1 MEEDTI
7 IFQALEFNG
16 KDHSVEITDDKGR
29 TYRENTGYVVQ
40 IFGMTSA
47 GKTVCANISGFNPYF
62 FVGIPEDSEPH
73 FISELKEA
81 ILNKFPKKKQQEQI
95 RFDEETSKV
104 LYDFNNHQK
113 IPVLKLSTP
122 NKSLFTKLKNIFL
135 DKDSNFLENPVDPKM
150 PPLKVYE
157 ANIDPMLRFFHAT
170 DISPSGWIAVSDFEP
185 NDEGTEKADINIKA
199 TVGDIE
205 PKTILEAAP
214 FKVISWDIECMS
226 SHGDFPVPK
235 KNYRKVAR
243 EIIEGKW
250 LDPAVEILQE
260 LPLALEGKST
270 KHLSFIELKPQMK
283 KAAPSGIK
291 AFEKRLPEIIRA
303 IKDKESKNEKKIDT
317 VTAILDKTL
326 PAIQG
331 DRAIQIGMVMW
342 IAGKPVEKWIYTLGS
357 CDPVKHGEDEDT
369 SVPIH
374 THAFPN
380 QNDEG
385 EQAMF
390 SAWIQELGN
399 LNPDILIGYN
409 IFGFD
414 EKYCWERFE
423 ELGLIDYEKKQ
434 ERKTDKNGILS
445 VEEIIVKYIKP
456 NLAVH
461 LSRLK
466 EQRVGL
472 KEQRLS
478 SGAMG
483 DNFFYILEM
492 HGRLQIDLLPYIRR
506 NFNLQSYSLDSVSS
520 HFMAGGLK
528 SIKETE
534 NKEILKIT
542 TKSTKGLRVGRYV
555 VVLDAENDKLS
566 KKMEVIAM
574 TATDITVR
582 STQPLAEILENGRP
596 EFWCMVKDD
605 VSPQDIFRLQK
616 GTSADRS
623 IVAKY
628 CLQDCDLV
636 MDLFNKLEAF
646 RNAQAMADVC
656 CVPTGY
662 IYMRGQGIKIESL
675 IFKECMKE
683 GQLIE
688 VLPSQ
693 GFPDAED
700 LLGKDDGDSEE
711 EEEEEEDSYEGAIV
725 LKPKAGIYL
734 DDPIATL
741 DFASLYPS
749 TIISENL
756 SHDTLIWVKDYDD
769 EGNVTIKEGSD
780 TYDNLPGYKYVNVE
794 YDILRADPADKRK
807 NPTKIKAGTRISR
820 YVQFAGSEKG
830 TIPKILQK
838 LLKARKTTR
847 KLIETE
853 TDDFKKGLLDCQQNA
868 YKITANSLYGQLGSK
883 TFKIRRVCLAASTTA
898 YGRKQLMYA
907 KAVVEDCYS
916 GKNDKRCDAT
926 YVYGDTDSVFINFRV
941 RDPVTG
947 KPIKGKE
954 ALPLVKALAIEA
966 GKLCTSSLK
975 APHDFEYDKI
985 MWPFC
990 LLSKKRYVGNKY
1002 EDDLDNPS
1010 MTSMGIVM
1018 KRRDNAPIVK
1028 VIYGGII
1035 DRILH
1040 KHDVVGAFEFTKILA
1055 KELIAGKFGLHK
1067 LTITKSLRA
1076 EYANPE
1082 RIAHKVL
1089 ADRITARDPGN
1100 APSSSQR
1107 IGYVY
1112 IATPKGQPEPTLQGE
1127 KIETPAFIT
1136 ANKLTPDYAYY
1147 IERQIAKP
1155 VAQVFALVL
1164 ESLPGFKKSMIPS
1177 NLTEDKLV
1185 KKRQKI
1191 AEQLLFGEILSSW
1204 KNKQCGQKE
1213 IREMLFPKAK

>member
-1 MEEDTI
+1 MADNDTI
-7 IFQALEFNG
+7 VFQALEFIG
-16 KDHSVEITDDKGR
+16 KDHFVEKEEKGKTFR
-29 TYRENTGYVVQ
+29 DNTGYVVQ

-47 GKTVCANISGFNPYF
+47 GKTVCASITGFHPYF
-62 FVGIPEDSEPH
+62 FVGIPEGSNSS
-73 FISELKEA
+73 FVNKLKAA
-81 ILNKFPKKKQQEQI
+81 ILENEKIPKSKRNQI
-95 RFDEETSKV
+95 IIDEEEYKV
-104 LYDFNNHQK
+104 LYDFNNHTK
-113 IPVLKLSTP
+113 IPVLKLSAP

-135 DKDSNFLENPVDPKM
+135 DKDSNFLPNPVDPKK
-150 PPLKVYE
+150 PPLKIYE
-157 ANIDPMLRFFHAT
+157 ANIDPMLRFFHAR
-170 DISPSGWIAVSDFEP
+170 DISPSGWIQVTDSEP
-185 NDEGTEKADINIKA
+185 NDEGLERADINIRA
-199 TVGDIE
+199 TVADIE
-205 PKTILEAAP
+205 PKPILEAAP
-214 FKVISWDIECMS
+214 FKIISWDIECMS
-226 SHGDFPVPK
+226 SHGDFPVAK

-243 EIIEGKW
+243 EIIEAKW
-250 LDPAVEILQE
+250 HNPAEEIIPE
-260 LPLALEGKST
+260 LETALTGTSAP
-270 KHLSFIELKPQMK
+270 HLSFIELKKP
-283 KAAPSGIK
+283 PSKPVPLAVIK
-291 AFEKRLPEIIRA
+291 QKMPDILA
-303 IKDKESKNEKKIDT
+303 ILKDTTNKNEKKIDDLT
-317 VTAILDKTL
+317 TMLNRNL
-326 PAIQG
+326 PPIAG

-342 IAGKPVEKWIYTLGS
+342 INGKPAEKWIYTLGS
-357 CDPVKHGEDEDT
+357 CDPVLHAEDEDT

-374 THAFPN
+374 TFAFAD
-380 QNDEG
+380 QGDAG

-390 SAWIQELGN
+390 TAWISKLGDI
-399 LNPDILIGYN
+399 NPDILIGYN
-409 IFGFD
+409 VFGFD
-414 EKYCWERFE
+414 EKYCWERLD
-423 ELGLIDYEKKQ
+423 ELGLINSEKHLDPRLAQHISRIKTQ
-434 ERKTDKNGILS
+434 EVS
-445 VEEIIVKYIKP
+445 
-456 NLAVH
+456 
-461 LSRLK
+461 
-466 EQRVGL
+466 L

-483 DNFFYILEM
+483 DNFFYIMEM
-492 HGRLQIDLLPYIRR
+492 PGRLQIDLLPYIRR

-520 HFMAGGLK
+520 HFMAGALK
-528 SIKETE
+528 GQLLEPTKGTIK
-534 NKEILKIT
+534 IS

-555 VVLDAENDKLS
+555 VILDAENDKLS
-566 KKMEVIAM
+566 NKMEVLAM
-574 TATDITVR
+574 SDKEITVR

-616 GTSADRS
+616 GNSKDRS

-636 MDLFNKLEAF
+636 MDLFNKLEAL

-700 LLGKDDGDSEE
+700 LLAPDNDSEE
-711 EEEEEEDSYEGAIV
+711 EEEVEDGYEGAIV
-725 LKPKAGIYL
+725 LEPKTGIYL

-756 SHDTLIWVKDYDD
+756 SHDTLIWVKDTDL
-769 EGNVTIKEGSD
+769 EGNTTLREGSD
-780 TYDNLPGYKYVNVE
+780 TYDNLPGYKYVDVE
-794 YDILRADPADKRK
+794 YDILRPEPGDNRK
-807 NPTKIKAGTRISR
+807 NPTKVKAGTRISR
-820 YVQFAGSEKG
+820 YVQFPNNEKG

-853 TDDFKKGLLDCQQNA
+853 IDDFKKGLLDCQQNA

-916 GKNDKRCDAT
+916 GKKDKRCDAT

-947 KPIKGKE
+947 KPIKGRD
-954 ALPLVKALAIEA
+954 ALPLVKELAIEA

-1002 EDDLDNPS
+1002 EDDLDKPV

-1035 DRILH
+1035 DRILQ
-1040 KHDVVGAFEFTKILA
+1040 KHDVIGAFEYTKVLA
-1055 KELIAGKFGLHK
+1055 KELIAGKFGMTK

-1089 ADRITARDPGN
+1089 ADRIAARDPGN
-1100 APSSSQR
+1100 APTSSQR

-1112 IATPKGQPEPTLQGE
+1112 IATPKGQPEPTLQGD
-1127 KIETPAFIT
+1127 KIETPAFIV
-1136 ANKLTPDYAYY
+1136 ANKLTPDYSYY
-1147 IERQIAKP
+1147 IERQISKP

-1164 ESLPGFKKSMIPS
+1164 ESLPGFKKTMIPPG
-1177 NLTEDKLV
+1177 LTDEKLV
-1185 KKRQKI
+1185 VKRQKI
-1191 AEQLLFGEILSSW
+1191 AEQLLFGEILSNW
-1204 KNKQCGQKE
+1204 KNKQTGQTD
-1213 IREMLFPKAK
+1213 IRSMLFPKAK

>member
-1 MEEDTI
+1 MADNDTI
-7 IFQALEFNG
+7 VFQALEFIG
-16 KDHSVEITDDKGR
+16 KDHFVEKEDAKGKTFR
-29 TYRENTGYVVQ
+29 DNTGYVVQ

-47 GKTVCANISGFNPYF
+47 GKTVCASITGFHPYF
-62 FVGIPEDSEPH
+62 FVGIPEGAETS
-73 FISELKEA
+73 FVNKLKAA
-81 ILNKFPKKKQQEQI
+81 ILENEKIPKAKRNQI
-95 RFDEETSKV
+95 IIDEEEYKV
-104 LYDFNNHQK
+104 LYDFNNHTK
-113 IPVLKLSTP
+113 IPVLKLSAP

-135 DKDSNFLENPVDPKM
+135 DKDSNFLPNPVDPKK
-150 PPLKVYE
+150 PPLKIYE
-157 ANIDPMLRFFHAT
+157 ANIDPMLRFFHAR
-170 DISPSGWIAVSDFEP
+170 DISPSGWISVTDSEP
-185 NDEGTEKADINIKA
+185 NDEGLERADINIRA

-205 PKTILEAAP
+205 PKPILEAAP
-214 FKVISWDIECMS
+214 FKIISWDIECMS
-226 SHGDFPVPK
+226 SHGDFPVAK

-250 LDPAVEILQE
+250 SNPAEEIIPE
-260 LPLALEGKST
+260 LATALTGKSAP
-270 KHLSFIELKPQMK
+270 HLSFIELKKPPTNGKPVPLAVMK
-283 KAAPSGIK
+283 QKMPDI
-291 AFEKRLPEIIRA
+291 LA
-303 IKDKESKNEKKIDT
+303 ILKDTTSKNEKKIDDL
-317 VTAILDKTL
+317 TAMLNRNL
-326 PAIQG
+326 PPIAG

-342 IAGKPVEKWIYTLGS
+342 INGKPAEKWIYTLGS
-357 CDPVKHGEDEDT
+357 CDPVLHAEDEDT

-374 THAFPN
+374 TFAFAD
-380 QNDEG
+380 QGDAG

-390 SAWIQELGN
+390 SAWISKLGDI
-399 LNPDILIGYN
+399 NPDILIGYN
-409 IFGFD
+409 VFGFD
-414 EKYCWERFE
+414 EKYCWERLD
-423 ELGLIDYEKKQ
+423 ELGLVNSERHLDPRLAQHISRIKTQ
-434 ERKTDKNGILS
+434 E
-445 VEEIIVKYIKP
+445 
-456 NLAVH
+456 
-461 LSRLK
+461 
-466 EQRVGL
+466 VGL

-483 DNFFYILEM
+483 DNFFYIMEM
-492 HGRLQIDLLPYIRR
+492 PGRLQIDLLPYIRR

-528 SIKETE
+528 GPLLEPTKGTIK
-534 NKEILKIT
+534 IS

-555 VVLDAENDKLS
+555 VILDAENDKLS
-566 KKMEVIAM
+566 NKMEVLAM
-574 TATDITVR
+574 SDKEITVK

-616 GTSADRS
+616 GTSKDRS

-636 MDLFNKLEAF
+636 MDLFNKLEAL

-700 LLGKDDGDSEE
+700 LLAADNDSEE
-711 EEEEEEDSYEGAIV
+711 EEEVEDGYEGAIV
-725 LKPKAGIYL
+725 LEPKTGIYL

-756 SHDTLIWVKDYDD
+756 SHDTLIWVKDTDL
-769 EGNVTIKEGSD
+769 EGNTTLREGSD

-794 YDILRADPADKRK
+794 YDILRADADDTRK

-820 YVQFAGSEKG
+820 YVQFPNNEKG

-916 GKNDKRCDAT
+916 GKKDKRCDAT

-947 KPIKGKE
+947 KPIKGRD
-954 ALPLVKALAIEA
+954 ALPLVKELAIEA

-1002 EDDLDNPS
+1002 EDDLDKPV

-1035 DRILH
+1035 DRILQ
-1040 KHDVVGAFEFTKILA
+1040 KHDVVGAFEYTKVLA
-1055 KELIAGKFGLHK
+1055 KELIAGKFGMTK

-1076 EYANPE
+1076 EYANPG

-1089 ADRITARDPGN
+1089 ADRIAARDPGN
-1100 APSSSQR
+1100 APTSSQR

-1112 IATPKGQPEPTLQGE
+1112 IATPKGQPEPTLQGD

-1136 ANKLTPDYAYY
+1136 ANKLTPDYSYY
-1147 IERQIAKP
+1147 IERQISKP

-1164 ESLPGFKKSMIPS
+1164 ESLPGFKKTMIPPG
-1177 NLTEDKLV
+1177 LTDEKLV
-1185 KKRQKI
+1185 VKRQKI
-1191 AEQLLFGEILSSW
+1191 AEQLLFGEILSNW
-1204 KNKQCGQKE
+1204 KNKHSGQVD
-1213 IREMLFPKAK
+1213 IRSMFPSKAKA

>member
-16 KDHSVEITDDKGR
+16 KDHSAEITDDKNR

-47 GKTVCANISGFNPYF
+47 GKTVCASITGFNPYF
-62 FVGIPEDSEPH
+62 FIGIPDGSSPQ
-73 FISELKEA
+73 FLSKLKAAVLSKIPE
-81 ILNKFPKKKQQEQI
+81 KKHRQI
-95 RFDEETSKV
+95 RFDEEAYKV
-104 LYDFNNHQK
+104 LYDFNNHKK
-113 IPVLKLSTP
+113 IPVLKLSAP
-122 NKSLFTKLKNIFL
+122 NKNLFTKLKNIFL
-135 DKDSNFLENPVDPKM
+135 DKDSNFLANPVDPKL

-170 DISPSGWIAVSDFEP
+170 DISPSGWIQVSDYEL
-185 NDEGTEKADINIKA
+185 NDEGLEKADINIKA

-205 PKTILEAAP
+205 PKAILEAAP
-214 FKVISWDIECMS
+214 FKIISWDIECMS

-250 LDPAVEILQE
+250 LDPATEILQE
-260 LPLALEGKST
+260 LPLALAGKST
-270 KHLSFIELKPQMK
+270 KHLSFIELKPLLR
-283 KAAPSGIK
+283 KAASPDIK
-291 AFEKRLPEIIRA
+291 AFEKRLPEVIMA
-303 IKDKESKNEKKIDT
+303 IKDKDSKNEKKIDT

-357 CDPVKHGEDEDT
+357 CDPVQHSEDEDT

-374 THAFPN
+374 THAFPDQTN
-380 QNDEG
+380 EG

-423 ELGLIDYEKKQ
+423 ELGLINSS
-434 ERKTDKNGILS
+434 KNLD
-445 VEEIIVKYIKP
+445 P
-456 NLAVH
+456 RLAVH

-466 EQRVGL
+466 EQPVGL

-506 NFNLQSYSLDSVSS
+506 NFNLQSYSLDAVSS
-520 HFMAGGLK
+520 NFMAGNLK

-534 NKEILKIT
+534 NKGIFKII

-566 KKMEVIAM
+566 NKMEVTAM

-582 STQPLAEILENGRP
+582 SAQPLAEILENGRP

-662 IYMRGQGIKIESL
+662 IYMRGQGVKIESL

-700 LLGKDDGDSEE
+700 IDLKPDGDSEA
-711 EEEEEEDSYEGAIV
+711 EEEEEDSYEGAIV
-725 LKPKAGIYL
+725 LPPKAGIYL

-756 SHDTLIWVKDYDD
+756 SHDTLIWVKDYADD
-769 EGNVTIKEGSD
+769 GTETIREGSE

-794 YDILRADPADKRK
+794 YDILKSDPADTRK
-807 NPTKIKAGTRISR
+807 HPAKIKTGTRISR

-941 RDPVTG
+941 RDPITG
-947 KPIKGKE
+947 KPIKGRD
-954 ALPLVKALAIEA
+954 ALPIVKMLAIEA

-1002 EDDLDNPS
+1002 EDDLDKPV

-1040 KHDVVGAFEFTKILA
+1040 KHDVVGAFEYTKVLA
-1055 KELIAGKFGLHK
+1055 KELIAGKFGMTK

-1107 IGYVY
+1107 IGYVF
-1112 IATPKGQPEPTLQGE
+1112 IATPKGQSDPTLQGDR
-1127 KIETPAFIT
+1127 IETPAFIT

-1164 ESLPGFKKSMIPS
+1164 ESLPGFKKSMIPPG
-1177 NLTEDKLV
+1177 LTDDKLTA
-1185 KKRQKI
+1185 KRQKI
-1191 AEQLLFGEILSSW
+1191 AEQLLFGEILSNW
-1204 KNKQCGQKE
+1204 KNKQTGQTD
-1213 IREMLFPKAK
+1213 IRAMLFPKAK

>member
-1 MEEDTI
+1 MADTI
-7 IFQALEFNG
+7 VFQALEFLG
-16 KDHSVEITDDKGR
+16 KDHIIEIEDRGK
-29 TYRENTGYVVQ
+29 TYRKNTGYVVQ

-47 GKTVCANISGFNPYF
+47 GKTVCANITGFHPYF
-62 FVGIPEDSEPH
+62 FVGIPQPTEGNFVKDLQSVIHSKIP
-73 FISELKEA
+73 K
-81 ILNKFPKKKQQEQI
+81 NKHNEIFM
-95 RFDEETSKV
+95 DEETHKV
-104 LYDFNNHQK
+104 LYDFNNHEM
-113 IPVLKLSTP
+113 IPVIKFSAP
-122 NKSLFTKLKNIFL
+122 SKNLFTKLKNIFL
-135 DKDSNFLENPVDPKM
+135 DKDSNFLPNPVNPSMKPSM
-150 PPLKVYE
+150 KPLKVYE

-170 DISPSGWIAVSDFEP
+170 NISPSGWISISDFDD
-185 NDEGTEKADINIKA
+185 NTEGMETADINIIA
-199 TVGDIE
+199 NVGDVE
-205 PKTILEAAP
+205 PKSILEAAP
-214 FKVISWDIECMS
+214 FKIISWDIECMS
-226 SHGDFPVPK
+226 SHGDFPVAK

-243 EIIEGKW
+243 EIVEGKW
-250 LDPAVEILQE
+250 QTPAEEIIAE
-260 LPLALEGKST
+260 LSSALKRKPT
-270 KHLSFIELKPQMK
+270 KHLSFIELKQP
-283 KAAPSGIK
+283 AS
-291 AFEKRLPEIIRA
+291 EKQIATVAEHLPEILA
-303 IKDKESKNEKKIDT
+303 ILKDTVNKNEYKIDK
-317 VTAILDKTL
+317 VTAILDKAL
-326 PAIQG
+326 PRVEG
-331 DRAIQIGMVMW
+331 DRCIQIGMVMW
-342 IAGKPVEKWIYTLGS
+342 INGKPAEKWIYTLGS
-357 CDPVKHGEDEDT
+357 CDPIQHGEDEDT

-374 THAFPN
+374 TFPFSE
-380 QNDEG
+380 QTDRG
-385 EQAMF
+385 EQKMF
-390 SAWIQELGN
+390 EAWITKLGEI
-399 LNPDILIGYN
+399 NPDILIGYN
-409 IFGFD
+409 VFGFD
-414 EKYCWERFE
+414 EKYCWERLD
-423 ELGLIDYEKKQ
+423 ELGLLCENHRNEKYLDPVLGQ
-434 ERKTDKNGILS
+434 
-445 VEEIIVKYIKP
+445 
-456 NLAVH
+456 H

-466 EQRVGL
+466 TQPVGL

-483 DNFFYILEM
+483 DNFFYFFEM
-492 HGRLQIDLLPYIRR
+492 TGRLQIDLLPYIRR

-528 SIKETE
+528 TIKETPE
-534 NKEILKIT
+534 NKGLFKIT

-566 KKMEVIAM
+566 NKMEVIAM
-574 TATDITVR
+574 TATEITVR
-582 STQPLAEILENGRP
+582 SNQPLAEILENGRP

-616 GTSADRS
+616 GSSADRS
-623 IVAKY
+623 VVAKY

-636 MDLFNKLEAF
+636 MDLFNKLEAL

-662 IYMRGQGIKIESL
+662 IYMRGQGVKIESL

-683 GQLIE
+683 DQLIE

-700 LLGKDDGDSEE
+700 LELKPDGDSDA
-711 EEEEEEDSYEGAIV
+711 EEEEDSYEGAIV
-725 LKPKAGIYL
+725 LEPKTGIYL

-756 SHDTLIWVKDYDD
+756 SHDTLIWVKDYDE
-769 EGNVTIKEGSD
+769 EGNATLKEGSD
-780 TYDNLPGYKYVNVE
+780 KFDNLPEYKYVNVE
-794 YDILRADPADKRK
+794 YDILKSDPNDTRK
-807 NPTKIKAGTRISR
+807 NPKKIKTGTRISR
-820 YVQFAGSEKG
+820 YVQFPNNEKG

-916 GKNDKRCDAT
+916 GKKDKRCDAT

-947 KPIKGKE
+947 KPIKGRE
-954 ALPLVKALAIEA
+954 ALPIVKELAIEA

-1002 EDDLDNPS
+1002 EDDLNNPS

-1040 KHDVVGAFEFTKILA
+1040 KHDVVGAFEFTKVVA
-1055 KELIAGKFGLHK
+1055 KELIAGKFGLPK

-1089 ADRITARDPGN
+1089 ADRIAARDPGN

-1112 IATPKGQPEPTLQGE
+1112 IATPKGKPEPTLQGDR
-1127 KIETPAFIT
+1127 IETPGFII

-1147 IERQIAKP
+1147 IERQISKP
-1155 VAQVFALVL
+1155 VAQVFALVV
-1164 ESLPGFKKSMIPS
+1164 ESLPGFKKSMIPAG
-1177 NLTEDKLV
+1177 LTDDKLV
-1185 KKRQKI
+1185 TKKQKI
-1191 AEQLLFGEILSSW
+1191 AEQLLFGEILSNW
-1204 KNKQCGQKE
+1204 KNKQCGQAD
-1213 IREMLFPKAK
+1213 IRALLLFPTAK

>member
-1 MEEDTI
+1 MWI
-7 IFQALEFNG
+7 NG
-16 KDHSVEITDDKGR
+16 K
-29 TYRENTGYVVQ
+29 
-40 IFGMTSA
+40 
-47 GKTVCANISGFNPYF
+47 
-62 FVGIPEDSEPH
+62 
-73 FISELKEA
+73 
-81 ILNKFPKKKQQEQI
+81 
-95 RFDEETSKV
+95 
-104 LYDFNNHQK
+104 
-113 IPVLKLSTP
+113 
-122 NKSLFTKLKNIFL
+122 
-135 DKDSNFLENPVDPKM
+135 
-150 PPLKVYE
+150 
-157 ANIDPMLRFFHAT
+157 
-170 DISPSGWIAVSDFEP
+170 
-185 NDEGTEKADINIKA
+185 
-199 TVGDIE
+199 
-205 PKTILEAAP
+205 
-214 FKVISWDIECMS
+214 
-226 SHGDFPVPK
+226 
-235 KNYRKVAR
+235 
-243 EIIEGKW
+243 
-250 LDPAVEILQE
+250 PA
-260 LPLALEGKST
+260 
-270 KHLSFIELKPQMK
+270 
-283 KAAPSGIK
+283 
-291 AFEKRLPEIIRA
+291 
-303 IKDKESKNEKKIDT
+303 
-317 VTAILDKTL
+317 
-326 PAIQG
+326 
-331 DRAIQIGMVMW
+331 
-342 IAGKPVEKWIYTLGS
+342 EKWIYTLGS

-369 SVPIH
+369 TVPIH
-374 THAFPN
+374 TCAFPT

-390 SAWIQELGN
+390 SAWIQELGTI
-399 LNPDILIGYN
+399 NPDILIGYN

-423 ELGLIDYEKKQ
+423 ELGLIINSNRTLDP
-434 ERKTDKNGILS
+434 RLG
-445 VEEIIVKYIKP
+445 
-456 NLAVH
+456 VH

-506 NFNLQSYSLDSVSS
+506 NFNLQSYSLDAVSS
-520 HFMAGGLK
+520 NFMAGGLK

-534 NKEILKIT
+534 NKGVFKIV

-566 KKMEVIAM
+566 NKMEVIAM
-574 TATDITVR
+574 TATEITVR

-700 LLGKDDGDSEE
+700 IDLKPDGDSDA
-711 EEEEEEDSYEGAIV
+711 EEEEEDSYEGAIV
-725 LKPKAGIYL
+725 LEPKTGIYL

-756 SHDTLIWVKDYDD
+756 SHDTLIWVKDYDN
-769 EGNVTIKEGSD
+769 EGNVTLREGSD
-780 TYDNLPGYKYVNVE
+780 KYDNLPEYKYVDIE
-794 YDILRADPADKRK
+794 YDILKSDPADKRK
-807 NPTKIKAGTRISR
+807 HPTKIKAGTRTSR
-820 YVQFAGSEKG
+820 YVQFAGNEKG

-947 KPIKGKE
+947 KPIKGRD
-954 ALPLVKALAIEA
+954 ALPIVKELAIEA

-1002 EDDLDNPS
+1002 EDDLDKPV

-1040 KHDVVGAFEFTKILA
+1040 KHDVVGAFEYTKILA
-1055 KELIAGKFGLHK
+1055 KELIAGKFGMTK

-1089 ADRITARDPGN
+1089 ADRIAARDPGN
-1100 APSSSQR
+1100 APTSSQR

-1112 IATPKGQPEPTLQGE
+1112 IATPKGQPEPTLQGD
-1127 KIETPAFIT
+1127 KIETPAFIL

-1164 ESLPGFKKSMIPS
+1164 ESLPGFKKSMIPAG
-1177 NLTEDKLV
+1177 LTDEKIV
-1185 KKRQKI
+1185 VKRQKI
-1191 AEQLLFGEILSSW
+1191 AEQLLFGEILSNW
-1204 KNKQCGQKE
+1204 KNKHSGQVD
-1213 IREMLFPKAK
+1213 IRAMLFPSKAKA

>member
-1 MEEDTI
+1 MEDTI
-7 IFQALEFNG
+7 VFQALEFNG
-16 KDHSVEITDDKGR
+16 KDHSVEITDENGR

-47 GKTVCANISGFNPYF
+47 GKTVCANITGFHPYF
-62 FVGIPEDSEPH
+62 FVGIPEGSSPQ
-73 FISELKEA
+73 FIRKLKSA
-81 ILNKFPKKKQQEQI
+81 IVEKIPARPSRRQI
-95 RFDEETSKV
+95 LFDEEEYKV
-104 LYDFNNHQK
+104 LYDFNNHKK
-113 IPVLKLSTP
+113 IPVLKLSSP
-122 NKSLFTKLKNIFL
+122 NKNLFTKMKNIFL
-135 DKDSNFLENPVDPKM
+135 DKDSNFLANPVDANL
-150 PPLKVYE
+150 PPLKIYE

-170 DISPSGWIAVSDFEP
+170 NISPSGWIQVSDYEI
-185 NDEGTEKADINIKA
+185 NDEGLEKADFNIKA
-199 TVGDIE
+199 TVSDVE
-205 PKTILEAAP
+205 PKAILEAAP
-214 FKVISWDIECMS
+214 FKIISWDIECMS
-226 SHGDFPVPK
+226 SHGDFPVAK

-243 EIIEGKW
+243 EIIEAKW
-250 LDPAVEILQE
+250 TSPETEILLE
-260 LPLALEGKST
+260 LPIALEGKST
-270 KHLSFIELKPQMK
+270 KHLSFIELKSLREN
-283 KAAPSGIK
+283 ATSSGIK
-291 AFEKRLPEIIRA
+291 ALEKRLPEVLRA
-303 IKDKESKNEKKIDT
+303 IKDKDSKNEKKIDT
-317 VTAILDKTL
+317 VAAILDSTL

-342 IAGKPVEKWIYTLGS
+342 INGKPAEKWIYTLGS

-369 SVPIH
+369 TVPIH
-374 THAFPN
+374 TCAFPT

-390 SAWIQELGN
+390 SAWIQELGTI
-399 LNPDILIGYN
+399 NPDILIGYN

-423 ELGLIDYEKKQ
+423 ELGLIINSNRTLDP
-434 ERKTDKNGILS
+434 RLG
-445 VEEIIVKYIKP
+445 
-456 NLAVH
+456 VH

-506 NFNLQSYSLDSVSS
+506 NFNLQSYSLDAVSS
-520 HFMAGGLK
+520 NFMAGGLK

-534 NKEILKIT
+534 NKGVFKIV

-566 KKMEVIAM
+566 NKMEVIAM
-574 TATDITVR
+574 TATEITVR

-700 LLGKDDGDSEE
+700 IDLKPDGDSDA
-711 EEEEEEDSYEGAIV
+711 EEEEEDSYEGAIV
-725 LKPKAGIYL
+725 LEPKTGIYL

-756 SHDTLIWVKDYDD
+756 SHDTLIWVKDYDN
-769 EGNVTIKEGSD
+769 EGNVTLREGSD
-780 TYDNLPGYKYVNVE
+780 KYDNLPEYKYVDIE
-794 YDILRADPADKRK
+794 YDILKSDPADKRK
-807 NPTKIKAGTRISR
+807 HPTKIKAGTRTSR
-820 YVQFAGSEKG
+820 YVQFAGNEKG

-947 KPIKGKE
+947 KPIKGRD
-954 ALPLVKALAIEA
+954 ALPIVKELAIEA

-1002 EDDLDNPS
+1002 EDDLDKPV

-1040 KHDVVGAFEFTKILA
+1040 KHDVVGAFEYTKILA
-1055 KELIAGKFGLHK
+1055 KELIAGKFGMTK

-1089 ADRITARDPGN
+1089 ADRIAARDPGN
-1100 APSSSQR
+1100 APTSSQR

-1112 IATPKGQPEPTLQGE
+1112 IATPKGQPEPTLQGD
-1127 KIETPAFIT
+1127 KIETPAFIL
-1136 ANKLTPDYAYY
+1136 AHKLTPDYAYY

-1164 ESLPGFKKSMIPS
+1164 ESLPGFKKSMIPAG
-1177 NLTEDKLV
+1177 LTDEKIV
-1185 KKRQKI
+1185 VKRQKI
-1191 AEQLLFGEILSSW
+1191 AEQLLFGEILSNW
-1204 KNKQCGQKE
+1204 KNKHSGQVD
-1213 IREMLFPKAK
+1213 IRAMLFPSKVKA

>member
-1 MEEDTI
+1 MVEPI
-7 IFQALEFNG
+7 VFQALEFLG
-16 KDHSVEITDDKGR
+16 KDHVVEKEDNGK
-29 TYRENTGYVVQ
+29 TYKENTGYVVQ

-47 GKTVCANISGFNPYF
+47 GKTVCANVKGFHPYF
-62 FVGIPEDSEPH
+62 FVGIPPSAKGN
-73 FISELKEA
+73 FISKLKAAVYAKIPE
-81 ILNKFPKKKQQEQI
+81 KKHHEI
-95 RFDEETSKV
+95 HMDEESYKV
-104 LYDFNNHQK
+104 LYDFNNHTK
-113 IPVLKLSTP
+113 IPVLKLSAP
-122 NKSLFTKLKNIFL
+122 SKNLFTKLKNMFL
-135 DKDSNFLENPVDPKM
+135 DKDSNFLPNPVNPADE
-150 PPLKVYE
+150 PLKVYE

-170 DISPSGWIAVSDFEP
+170 DISPSGWISISEF
-185 NDEGTEKADINIKA
+185 DENTEGMETADLNIIA
-199 TVGDIE
+199 DVGDIE
-205 PKTILEAAP
+205 PKPILEAAP
-214 FKVISWDIECMS
+214 FKIISWDIECMS
-226 SHGDFPVPK
+226 SHGDFPVAK

-243 EIIEGKW
+243 EIVEGKW
-250 LDPAVEILQE
+250 HTTDEIIAE
-260 LPLALEGKST
+260 LKNALKGKST
-270 KHLSFIELKPQMK
+270 AHMSFIDLKQPPTEKQI
-283 KAAPSGIK
+283 ATI
-291 AFEKRLPEIIRA
+291 EKRFPEILA
-303 IKDKESKNEKKIDT
+303 VLKDQTSKNEKKIDT
-317 VTAILDKTL
+317 VTAILDKAL
-326 PAIQG
+326 PPVEG
-331 DRAIQIGMVMW
+331 DRCIQIGMVMW
-342 IAGKPVEKWIYTLGS
+342 VNGKPAEKWIYTLGS
-357 CDPVKHGEDEDT
+357 CDPVQHGEDEDT

-374 THAFPN
+374 TYPFPE
-380 QNDEG
+380 QTDKG
-385 EQAMF
+385 ERKMF
-390 SAWIQELGN
+390 EAWIMKLGEI
-399 LNPDILIGYN
+399 NPDILIGYN
-409 IFGFD
+409 VFGFD
-414 EKYCWERFE
+414 ERYCWERLD
-423 ELGLIDYEKKQ
+423 ELGLLREGGRGEKFLDPTLGQ
-434 ERKTDKNGILS
+434 
-445 VEEIIVKYIKP
+445 Y
-456 NLAVH
+456 
-461 LSRLK
+461 LSRIK
-466 EQRVGL
+466 TQPVGL

-483 DNFFYILEM
+483 DNFFYIVEM
-492 HGRLQIDLLPYIRR
+492 TGRLQIDLLPYIRR

-534 NKEILKIT
+534 NKGHLKIT

-566 KKMEVIAM
+566 AKMEVIAM
-574 TATDITVR
+574 STTDITVK

-616 GTSADRS
+616 GSSADRS
-623 IVAKY
+623 VVAKY

-636 MDLFNKLEAF
+636 MDLFNKLEAL

-662 IYMRGQGIKIESL
+662 IYMRGQGVKIESL

-700 LLGKDDGDSEE
+700 IDLKPDGDSEA
-711 EEEEEEDSYEGAIV
+711 EEEEEDSYEGAIV
-725 LKPKAGIYL
+725 LEPKTGIYL

-756 SHDTLIWVKDYDD
+756 SHDTVISVKDYDED
-769 EGNVTIKEGSD
+769 GNVTLKEGSD

-794 YDILRADPADKRK
+794 YDILKSDPADTRK
-807 NPTKIKAGTRISR
+807 HPAKVKTGTRISR
-820 YVQFAGSEKG
+820 YVQFAGNEKG

-916 GKNDKRCDAT
+916 GKKDKRCDAT

-947 KPIKGKE
+947 KPIKGRE
-954 ALPLVKALAIEA
+954 ALPLVKELAIEA

-1002 EDDLDNPS
+1002 EDDLDKPV

-1040 KHDVVGAFEFTKILA
+1040 KHDVVGAFEYTKVVA
-1055 KELIAGKFGLHK
+1055 KELIAGKFGMTK

-1089 ADRITARDPGN
+1089 ADRIAARDPGN
-1100 APSSSQR
+1100 APTSSQR

-1112 IATPKGQPEPTLQGE
+1112 IATPKGKPEPTLQGD

-1136 ANKLTPDYAYY
+1136 TNKLTPDYAYY
-1147 IERQIAKP
+1147 IERQISKP
-1155 VAQVFALVL
+1155 VSQVFALVV

-1177 NLTEDKLV
+1177 GLTDDKLV
-1185 KKRQKI
+1185 TKRQKI
-1191 AEQLLFGEILSSW
+1191 AEQLLFGEILSNW
-1204 KNKQCGQKE
+1204 KNKQTGQTD
-1213 IREMLFPKAK
+1213 IRSMLFPAK

>member
-1 MEEDTI
+1 MDDI
-7 IFQALEFNG
+7 VFQALEFNG
-16 KDHSVEITDDKGR
+16 KDHFEEREEKGKTFR
-29 TYRENTGYVVQ
+29 VNTGYVVQ

-47 GKTVCANISGFNPYF
+47 GKTVCASITGFHPYF
-62 FVGIPEDSEPH
+62 FVGVPTNSSPS
-73 FISELKEA
+73 FVGKLKAA
-81 ILNKFPKKKQQEQI
+81 ILEHEKIPKARRNEI
-95 RFDEETSKV
+95 IIEDEEYKV
-104 LYDFNNHQK
+104 LYDFNNHTK
-113 IPVLKLSTP
+113 IPVLKLSAP

-135 DKDSNFLENPVDPKM
+135 DKDSNFLPNPVDPHM
-150 PPLKVYE
+150 PPLKIYE
-157 ANIDPMLRFFHAT
+157 ANIDPMLRLFHAR
-170 DISPSGWIAVSDFEP
+170 DISPSGWISVSDWEA
-185 NDEGTEKADINIKA
+185 NDEGLERADINIRA
-199 TVGDIE
+199 SVGDIE
-205 PKTILEAAP
+205 PKPILEAAP
-214 FKVISWDIECMS
+214 FKIISWDIECMS
-226 SHGDFPVPK
+226 SHGDFPVAK

-243 EIIEGKW
+243 EIIESKW
-250 LDPAVEILQE
+250 SNPAEEIIPE
-260 LPLALEGKST
+260 LATALTGKSAP
-270 KHLSFIELKPQMK
+270 HLSFIELKPTAK
-283 KAAPSGIK
+283 KQVSLTVIK
-291 AFEKRLPEIIRA
+291 QKIPDIISI
-303 IKDKESKNEKKIDT
+303 IKDQTSKNEKKIDE
-317 VTAILDKTL
+317 VTAILNRNL
-326 PAIQG
+326 PPIAG

-342 IAGKPVEKWIYTLGS
+342 VNGKPAEKWIYTLGT
-357 CDPVKHGEDEDT
+357 CDPVQHAEDEDT
-369 SVPIH
+369 TVPIH
-374 THAFPN
+374 TYAFAD
-380 QNDEG
+380 QGDAG
-385 EQAMF
+385 ESAMF
-390 SAWIQELGN
+390 SAWISKLGDI
-399 LNPDILIGYN
+399 NPDILIGYN

-414 EKYCWERFE
+414 ERYCWERLE
-423 ELGLIDYEKKQ
+423 ELGYINSEKHLDP
-434 ERKTDKNGILS
+434 R
-445 VEEIIVKYIKP
+445 
-456 NLAVH
+456 LAQH
-461 LSRLK
+461 ISRLK
-466 EQRVGL
+466 TQPVGL

-483 DNFFYILEM
+483 DNFFYIMEM
-492 HGRLQIDLLPYIRR
+492 PGRLQIDLLPYIRR

-520 HFMAGGLK
+520 HFMAGALK
-528 SIKETE
+528 GTLLEPSKGIIK
-534 NKEILKIT
+534 IQ

-555 VVLDAENDKLS
+555 VILDAENDKLS
-566 KKMEVIAM
+566 NKMEVTAM
-574 TATDITVR
+574 TDKEITVK
-582 STQPLAEILENGRP
+582 TQQPLADILENGRP

-616 GTSADRS
+616 GSSADRS

-636 MDLFNKLEAF
+636 MDLFNKLEAL

-700 LLGKDDGDSEE
+700 IELKPDGDSDA
-711 EEEEEEDSYEGAIV
+711 EEEEEDSYEGAIV
-725 LKPKAGIYL
+725 LPPKTGIYL

-756 SHDTLIWVKDYDD
+756 SHDTLIWVKDYAED
-769 EGNVTIKEGSD
+769 GTMTLREGSD

-794 YDILRADPADKRK
+794 YDILKADPSDTRK
-807 NPTKIKAGTRISR
+807 NPTKTKAGTRISR

-916 GKNDKRCDAT
+916 GKKDPRCDAT

-941 RDPVTG
+941 RDPATG
-947 KPIKGKE
+947 KPIKGRD
-954 ALPLVKALAIEA
+954 AL
-966 GKLCTSSLK
+966 
-975 APHDFEYDKI
+975 
-985 MWPFC
+985 
-990 LLSKKRYVGNKY
+990 
-1002 EDDLDNPS
+1002 
-1010 MTSMGIVM
+1010 
-1018 KRRDNAPIVK
+1018 PIVK
-1028 VIYGGII
+1028 VVYGGII
-1035 DRILH
+1035 DRILQ
-1040 KHDVVGAFEFTKILA
+1040 KHDVVGAFHYTKVVA
-1055 KELIAGKFGLHK
+1055 KELIAGKYGMTK

-1089 ADRITARDPGN
+1089 ADRIAARDPGN
-1100 APSSSQR
+1100 APTSSQR

-1112 IATPKGQPEPTLQGE
+1112 IATPKGQPEPTLQGD
-1127 KIETPAFIT
+1127 KIETPAFIA

-1147 IERQIAKP
+1147 IERQISKP

-1177 NLTEDKLV
+1177 GLTDEKIV
-1185 KKRQKI
+1185 VKRQKI
-1191 AEQLLFGEILSSW
+1191 AEQLLFGEILSNW
-1204 KNKQCGQKE
+1204 KNKQSGQVD
-1213 IREMLFPKAK
+1213 IRAMLFPAKR

>member
-1 MEEDTI
+1 MEETI

-16 KDHSVEITDDKGR
+16 KDHIVEITDEKGK
-29 TYRENTGYVVQ
+29 TFRENTGYVVQ

-47 GKTVCANISGFNPYF
+47 GKTVCANITGFHPYF
-62 FVGIPEDSEPH
+62 FVGIPEGSSPQ
-73 FISELKEA
+73 FISKLKSAVLEKIPEKKRRQ
-81 ILNKFPKKKQQEQI
+81 IL
-95 RFDEETSKV
+95 FDEEAYKV
-104 LYDFNNHQK
+104 LYDFNNHKK
-113 IPVLKLSTP
+113 IPVLKLSSP
-122 NKSLFTKLKNIFL
+122 NKNLFTKMKNIFL
-135 DKDSNFLENPVDPKM
+135 DKDSNFLPNPVNPKL

-157 ANIDPMLRFFHAT
+157 ANIDPMLRFFHAR
-170 DISPSGWIAVSDFEP
+170 DISPSGWIQISDYEI
-185 NDEGTEKADINIKA
+185 NDEGSETADINIKA
-199 TVGDIE
+199 TVGDVE
-205 PKTILEAAP
+205 PKAILEAAP
-214 FKVISWDIECMS
+214 FKIISWDIECMS
-226 SHGDFPVPK
+226 SHGDFPVAK

-243 EIIEGKW
+243 EIVEGKW
-250 LDPAVEILQE
+250 EKPEDEILAE
-260 LPLALEGKST
+260 LSQALAGKST
-270 KHLSFIELKPQMK
+270 KHLSFIELKPL
-283 KAAPSGIK
+283 ARSPSLK
-291 AFEKRLPEIIRA
+291 AFEKRLPDIIKA
-303 IKDKESKNEKKIDT
+303 IKDKDSKNEKKIDT
-317 VTAILDKTL
+317 VVAVLDQTL

-342 IAGKPVEKWIYTLGS
+342 IAGKPAEKWIYTLGS
-357 CDPVKHGEDEDT
+357 CDPVKHGDDEDT

-374 THAFPN
+374 TRAFPE

-385 EQAMF
+385 EYAMF
-390 SAWIQELGN
+390 SAWIQELGKI
-399 LNPDILIGYN
+399 NPDILIGYN

-423 ELGLIDYEKKQ
+423 ELGLVNSN
-434 ERKTDKNGILS
+434 KNLDPRLS
-445 VEEIIVKYIKP
+445 
-456 NLAVH
+456 VH

-466 EQRVGL
+466 EQPVGL

-506 NFNLQSYSLDSVSS
+506 NFNLQSYSLDAVSS
-520 HFMAGGLK
+520 NFMAGALK
-528 SIKETE
+528 SIKQFDSNDT
-534 NKEILKIT
+534 LKIT
-542 TKSTKGLRVGRYV
+542 TKSTKGLRVGRFV

-566 KKMEVIAM
+566 SKMEVIEM
-574 TATDITVR
+574 TATEITVK
-582 STQPLAEILENGRP
+582 TKQPLAEILENGRP

-700 LLGKDDGDSEE
+700 IDLKPDDDSD
-711 EEEEEEDSYEGAIV
+711 EEEEEDSYEGAIV
-725 LKPKAGIYL
+725 LEPKTGIYL

-756 SHDTLIWVKDYDD
+756 SHDTLIWVKDYTEDGV
-769 EGNVTIKEGSD
+769 ETLREGSD
-780 TYDNLPGYKYVNVE
+780 DYDNLPEYKYVDVE
-794 YDILRADPADKRK
+794 YDILKSDPKDTRK
-807 NPTKIKAGTRISR
+807 NPAKIKAGTRISR
-820 YVQFAGSEKG
+820 YVQFPGNEKG

-954 ALPLVKALAIEA
+954 ALPIVKELAIEA

-1002 EDDLDNPS
+1002 EDDLEKPV

-1040 KHDVVGAFEFTKILA
+1040 KHDVVSAFEYTKVLA
-1055 KELIAGKFGLHK
+1055 KELIAGKFGMTK

-1089 ADRITARDPGN
+1089 ADRIAARDPGN
-1100 APSSSQR
+1100 APTSSQR

-1112 IATPKGQPEPTLQGE
+1112 IATPKGQPEPTLQGD
-1127 KIETPAFIT
+1127 KIETPAFIQ
-1136 ANKLTPDYAYY
+1136 ANKLTPDYSYY
-1147 IERQIAKP
+1147 IERQISKP

-1164 ESLPGFKKSMIPS
+1164 ESLPGFKKSMIPPG
-1177 NLTEDKLV
+1177 LTDEKLV
-1185 KKRQKI
+1185 VKRQKI
-1191 AEQLLFGEILSSW
+1191 AEQLLFGEILSNW
-1204 KNKQCGQKE
+1204 KNKQTGQTD
-1213 IREMLFPKAK
+1213 IRAMLFPSKAKA

>member
-1 MEEDTI
+1 MADNDTI
-7 IFQALEFNG
+7 VFQALEFIG
-16 KDHSVEITDDKGR
+16 KDHFVEKEDAKGKTFR
-29 TYRENTGYVVQ
+29 DNTGYVVQ

-47 GKTVCANISGFNPYF
+47 GKTVCASITGFHPYF
-62 FVGIPEDSEPH
+62 FVGIPQDAEVS
-73 FISELKEA
+73 FVNKLKA
-81 ILNKFPKKKQQEQI
+81 SILENEKIPKAKRNQI
-95 RFDEETSKV
+95 IIDEEEYKV
-104 LYDFNNHQK
+104 LYDFNNHTK
-113 IPVLKLSTP
+113 IPVLKLSAP

-135 DKDSNFLENPVDPKM
+135 DKDSNFLPNPVDPKK
-150 PPLKVYE
+150 PPLKIYE
-157 ANIDPMLRFFHAT
+157 ANIDPMLRFFHAR
-170 DISPSGWIAVSDFEP
+170 DISPSGWISVTDSEP
-185 NDEGTEKADINIKA
+185 NDEGLERADINIRA

-205 PKTILEAAP
+205 PKPILEAAP
-214 FKVISWDIECMS
+214 FKIISWDIECMS
-226 SHGDFPVPK
+226 SHGDFPVAK

-250 LDPAVEILQE
+250 SNPAEEIIPE
-260 LPLALEGKST
+260 LATALTGKSAP
-270 KHLSFIELKPQMK
+270 HLSFIELKKLPSKPVPLAVMK
-283 KAAPSGIK
+283 QKMPDI
-291 AFEKRLPEIIRA
+291 LA
-303 IKDKESKNEKKIDT
+303 ILKDTTSKNEKKINEL
-317 VTAILDKTL
+317 TAMLNRNL
-326 PAIQG
+326 PPIAG

-342 IAGKPVEKWIYTLGS
+342 INGKPAEKWIYTLGS
-357 CDPVKHGEDEDT
+357 CDPVLHAEDEDT

-374 THAFPN
+374 TFAFAD
-380 QNDEG
+380 QGDAG

-390 SAWIQELGN
+390 SAWISKLGDI
-399 LNPDILIGYN
+399 NPDILIGYN
-409 IFGFD
+409 VFGFD
-414 EKYCWERFE
+414 EKYCWERLD
-423 ELGLIDYEKKQ
+423 ELGLVNSERHLDPRLAQHISRIKTQ
-434 ERKTDKNGILS
+434 E
-445 VEEIIVKYIKP
+445 
-456 NLAVH
+456 
-461 LSRLK
+461 
-466 EQRVGL
+466 VGL

-483 DNFFYILEM
+483 DNFFYIMEM
-492 HGRLQIDLLPYIRR
+492 PGRLQIDLLPYIRR

-528 SIKETE
+528 GPLLEPTKNTIK
-534 NKEILKIT
+534 IS

-555 VVLDAENDKLS
+555 VILDAENDKLS
-566 KKMEVIAM
+566 NKMEVLAM
-574 TATDITVR
+574 SDKEITVK

-616 GTSADRS
+616 GTSKDRS

-636 MDLFNKLEAF
+636 MDLFNKLEAL

-700 LLGKDDGDSEE
+700 LLAADNDSEE
-711 EEEEEEDSYEGAIV
+711 EEEVEDGYEGAIV
-725 LKPKAGIYL
+725 LEPKTGIYL

-756 SHDTLIWVKDYDD
+756 SHDTLIWVKDTDL
-769 EGNVTIKEGSD
+769 EGNTTIKEGSD

-794 YDILRADPADKRK
+794 YDILRADADDERK

-820 YVQFAGSEKG
+820 YVQFPNNEKG

-916 GKNDKRCDAT
+916 GKKDKRCDAT

-947 KPIKGKE
+947 KPIKGRD
-954 ALPLVKALAIEA
+954 ALPLVKELAIEA

-1002 EDDLDNPS
+1002 EDDLDKPV

-1035 DRILH
+1035 DRILQ
-1040 KHDVVGAFEFTKILA
+1040 KHDVVGAFEYTKVLA
-1055 KELIAGKFGLHK
+1055 KELIAGKFGMTK

-1076 EYANPE
+1076 EYANPG

-1089 ADRITARDPGN
+1089 ADRIAARDPGN
-1100 APSSSQR
+1100 APTSSQR

-1112 IATPKGQPEPTLQGE
+1112 IATPKGQPEPLLQGD
-1127 KIETPAFIT
+1127 KIETPAFIV
-1136 ANKLTPDYAYY
+1136 ANKLTPDYSYY
-1147 IERQIAKP
+1147 IERQISKP

-1164 ESLPGFKKSMIPS
+1164 ESLPGFKKTMIPQG
-1177 NLTEDKLV
+1177 LTDEKLV
-1185 KKRQKI
+1185 VKRQKI
-1191 AEQLLFGEILSSW
+1191 AEQLLFGEILSNW
-1204 KNKQCGQKE
+1204 KNKHSGQVD
-1213 IREMLFPKAK
+1213 IRSMLFPKAK